1 MKKNNMKYR
10 YSIFMLLFALILI
23 NYIDRGAL
31 PFAINDIAKEY
42 TLSKVQIGAVLGYFG
57 FGYLIGAL
65 LGGGLAD
72 RFGTKKVWLCFG
84 LAWSV
89 IEIFTA
95 WAGNIGVFFFGS
107 SLMGFAMFRIL
118 FGIAE
123 GPAYPLL
130 NKSIAN
136 WAPKN
141 ERSFSLSLGLLSTQV
156 AGLLTAPIAVFLLMT
171 THSWRTM
178 FVLLGMVSF
187 MFMVIFYFVFE
198 DSPEKH
204 LNVTENELAE
214 IEKDREEQ
222 TEKLPWWTFFQNRT
236 LVLNACGYFAFL
248 YVTFTIMS
256 WGPKYLQD
264 TFHYNLNALWYM
276 AMIPWIGSTV
286 TVVLGGYISDYL
298 YKKYNLK
305 VARNTFAVVMLAL
318 TAFCFAMV
326 PLMHTASTIIIF
338 IALGN
343 ACNAMIN
350 NVYYS
355 VVMDVSPH
363 QNIGVFSGVTLAIAN
378 GSAILSPLLSGWLA
392 QYYSYH
398 AIFYATACVAA
409 VSMCCMVML
418 QPHKKI
424 QVDLPQKHT
433 IPATH

>member
-1 MKKNNMKYR
+1 MKGDTKYR
-10 YSIFMLLFALILI
+10 YSIFMLLFTLILI

-31 PFAINDIAKEY
+31 PFAINDIAVEY
-42 TLSKVQIGAVLGYFG
+42 ALSKVQIGAVLGYFG

-65 LGGGLAD
+65 IGGGLAD
-72 RFGTKKVWLCFG
+72 RFGTKRVWLFFG

-89 IEIFTA
+89 IEILTA
-95 WAGNIGVFFFGS
+95 WAGNIGTFFFGS
-107 SLMGFAMFRIL
+107 ALMGFAMFRVL

-130 NKSIAN
+130 NKSISN
-136 WAPKN
+136 WSPKS

-156 AGLLTAPIAVFLLMT
+156 AGLLTAPIAVFLLMS

-178 FVLLGMVSF
+178 FIVLGIISF
-187 MFMVIFYFVFE
+187 VFMIIFYFVFQ
-198 DSPEKH
+198 DLPENHKK
-204 LNVTENELAE
+204 VTANELAE
-214 IEKDREEQ
+214 IQKDRVDHA
-222 TEKLPWWTFFQNRT
+222 EKLPWWAFFQNRT
-236 LVLNACGYFAFL
+236 LILNAFGYFAFL

-276 AMIPWIGSTV
+276 AMIPWVGSTV
-286 TVVLGGYISDYL
+286 TVVLGGYVSDYL
-298 YKKYNLK
+298 YQKYSLK
-305 VARNTFAVVMLAL
+305 IARNTFAAVMLAL
-318 TAFCFAMV
+318 TAICFAMV
-326 PLMHTASTIIIF
+326 PLMRTATTIIIF

-350 NVYYS
+350 NIYYS
-355 VVMDVSPH
+355 VIMDVSPY
-363 QNIGVFSGVTLAIAN
+363 QNIGVFSGVTLAIGN
-378 GSAILSPLLSGWLA
+378 ISAIVSPLLSGWLA

-398 AIFYATACVAA
+398 AIFYATACVASLS
-409 VSMCCMVML
+409 VCCMAML

-424 QVDLPQKHT
+424 QVDLPQKQT